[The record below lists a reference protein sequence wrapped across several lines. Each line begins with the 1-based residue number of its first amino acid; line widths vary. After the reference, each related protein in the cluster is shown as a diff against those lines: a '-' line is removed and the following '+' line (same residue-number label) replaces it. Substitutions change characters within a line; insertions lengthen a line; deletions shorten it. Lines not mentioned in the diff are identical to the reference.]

1 MMPASI
7 INELDHWFIQQVL
20 PLEPL
25 LVGFLRRNW
34 RQQDDIDDLRQDI
47 YVQVYEAA
55 EAVRPAFVKAFVFTV
70 ARNLL
75 IDRARRAKVVS
86 IDSAADPDTVD
97 SRIDELSPERHA
109 IGRQDLFLLQ
119 HALAGLPPRC
129 REVVELR
136 KVVGLSQ
143 REVAERLG
151 IAEATVE
158 KQIAKGV
165 RALAGALL
173 AGGVQPAKKGEVA

>member
-1 MMPASI
+1 MMPPST
-7 INELDHWFIQQVL
+7 INELDHWFINEVL

-25 LVGFLRRNW
+25 MVGYLRRNW
-34 RQQDDIDDLRQDI
+34 RNADEIDDLRQDV
-47 YVQVYEAA
+47 YVHVYEAA
-55 EAVRPAFVKAFVFTV
+55 ENARPAFVKAFVFTV

-75 IDRARRAKVVS
+75 IDRARRSKVVS
-86 IDSAADPDTVD
+86 IDSAADAAALDVG
-97 SRIDELSPERHA
+97 IDELSPERHA

-119 HALAGLPPRC
+119 HALAALPPRC

-136 KVVGLSQ
+136 KLVGLSQ

-158 KQIAKGV
+158 KQISKGI
-165 RALAGALL
+165 RALADAM
-173 AGGVQPAKKGEVA
+173 GVVGRTPVRKGEVA